1 MDTGAYRVDGLC
13 IIGLTFSIISNTKVI
28 MKTPAQLQV
37 QMYHVF
43 ITKDMV
49 AFYRAKNLITSIKF

>member
-1 MDTGAYRVDGLC
+1 
-13 IIGLTFSIISNTKVI
+13 

-49 AFYRAKNLITSIKF
+49 AILQDQESDHFH

>member
-1 MDTGAYRVDGLC
+1 
-13 IIGLTFSIISNTKVI
+13 

-43 ITKDMV
+43 ITKDMI
-49 AFYRAKNLITSIKF
+49 AFYRAKSLITSIKF